1 MNNVSNLLDGTRP
14 LMQFAT
20 AYQTMSIAAG
30 EVFFRRSLML
40 ATGSAGAP
48 DVLGMVVEKTA
59 TFADAAGEA
68 MAALMNGKDAVAV
81 ATAALEPYGTRTAAN
96 VRELRR

>member
-1 MNNVSNLLDGTRP
+1 MYNVGNFLDGARP
-14 LMQFAT
+14 LVQFAT

-48 DVLGMVVEKTA
+48 DVVGMVVEKTA

-81 ATAALEPYGTRTAAN
+81 ATAALGPYGTRTAAN